1 MSSLEIIQTQE
12 HFPEVDLTLKN
23 ALHLANALNTSES
36 LNELSEDARKQRST
50 LLRGRIAL
58 NTAFYRLYPGREYR
72 SMCVGANVFEVALH
86 HVAPAER
93 DVEDRDAYLGAQLL
107 SHGMT
112 RQQTLVYADDALLG
126 TELIFPHLYDL
137 SREIGER
144 HDRSLVKFTLLG
156 TALARRLEADLVG

>member
-1 MSSLEIIQTQE
+1 MNSIEHIETQE

-23 ALHLANALNTSES
+23 ALHLANALKTSDS
-36 LNELSEDARKQRST
+36 LNEFSEDARKRRST

-58 NTAFYRLYPGREYR
+58 NTAFYRIYPGREYR
-72 SMCVGANVFEVALH
+72 AMCVGANVFEVALH

-93 DVEDRDAYLGAQLL
+93 DVEDRDAYLGAMLL

-112 RQQTLVYADDALLG
+112 RQQTLVYAEDALLG
-126 TELIFPHLYDL
+126 TEIIFPRLHDL

-144 HDRSLVKFTLLG
+144 HDRSLVKFTVLG
-156 TALARRLEADLVG
+156 TALARRLEADMVG